1 MDTVTGRVSVTRS
14 LDREVIA
21 QYRLKCYAVD
31 TSGRHLEKPVDL
43 VVDVTDVKDNRP
55 TFAKEVFHGSVVE
68 GSPQGTFVMR
78 VVASDMDD
86 PLTLNGA
93 IRYHIVLQVPMM
105 TAHRVFTIDRFTGII
120 TNTVRLDRERVAH
133 FSLVVMASDMEGD
146 ANIGLST
153 TATAIVTI
161 TDINDI
167 APEFTRRT
175 WFGTVRENAV
185 GVPVTMPPLSVID
198 SDEAGTAAWRV
209 HYSLRGGGQGGGEW
223 GAGDPGDL
231 FVVETDPGTNNGRI
245 VVVKPLD
252 FETSSSY
259 QLIVFVDNEEP
270 LVKTVRPP
278 PESTATV
285 TVSVEDE
292 NEAPLFEP
300 RLQQVM
306 LAEGLALGSAV
317 TTLVARDPDTAQK
330 QSLRYRKLRV
340 PGDWLDIDAA
350 GGAVSTA
357 AELDRE
363 SPLVQRNVYTA
374 TFLATDDGSPVASGT
389 ATLELLLSDVNDNA
403 PTAAVWPRVRS
414 PVASGTATLE
424 LLLSDV
430 NDNAPTAAVWPRETA
445 ACPRTGVA
453 VVASDADEDPN
464 GRPFRFWLAPGG
476 GGDDDWTLRQVDGNS
491 SQLLAKSSLAE
502 GLHWVALLVGDS
514 GTPPLSAVRQLQ
526 VALCAACDR
535 RGRCLHASAAS
546 GAASAVSAMVILL
559 GVLGSLLLALKRR
572 RHGDKVGR
580 WSLVEP
586 RGDAATDYTEQ
597 GGGEEDRDYDATL
610 LRFEPPPSSP
620 SPPSPPCGDCP
631 GSLCLG
637 ETVLPRDMAAFIGK
651 SLRAADADEMSPPY
665 DSLAVFAYEGS
676 GSEAG
681 SLSSRAH

>member
-1 MDTVTGRVSVTRS
+1 
-14 LDREVIA
+14 
-21 QYRLKCYAVD
+21 
-31 TSGRHLEKPVDL
+31 
-43 VVDVTDVKDNRP
+43 
-55 TFAKEVFHGSVVE
+55 
-68 GSPQGTFVMR
+68 
-78 VVASDMDD
+78 
-86 PLTLNGA
+86 
-93 IRYHIVLQVPMM
+93 
-105 TAHRVFTIDRFTGII
+105 
-120 TNTVRLDRERVAH
+120 
-133 FSLVVMASDMEGD
+133 
-146 ANIGLST
+146 
-153 TATAIVTI
+153 
-161 TDINDI
+161 
-167 APEFTRRT
+167 
-175 WFGTVRENAV
+175 
-185 GVPVTMPPLSVID
+185 MPPLSVID
-198 SDEAGTAAWRV
+198 SDEAGTAAWR
-209 HYSLRGGGQGGGEW
+209 
-223 GAGDPGDL
+223 
-231 FVVETDPGTNNGRI
+231 
-245 VVVKPLD
+245 PLD

-270 LVKTVRPP
+270 LVKTMRPP

-350 GGAVSTA
+350 DGAVSTA

-374 TFLATDDGSPVASGT
+374 TFLVTDDGSPVASGT

-403 PTAAVWPRVRS
+403 PTAAVWPR
-414 PVASGTATLE
+414 G
-424 LLLSDV
+424 
-430 NDNAPTAAVWPRETA
+430 TA

-464 GRPFRFWLAPGG
+464 GRPFRFRLAPGG

-559 GVLGSLLLALKRR
+559 GVLGSLLLALALKRR

-580 WSLVEP
+580 WSLAEP

-597 GGGEEDRDYDATL
+597 GGGEEDQDYDATL

-620 SPPSPPCGDCP
+620 SRPSPPCGDCP
-631 GSLCLG
+631 GSLRLG

-651 SLRAADADEMSPPY
+651 VVRWAL
-665 DSLAVFAYEGS
+665 S
-676 GSEAG
+676 GKFG
-681 SLSSRAH
+681 LKF

>member
-1 MDTVTGRVSVTRS
+1 
-14 LDREVIA
+14 
-21 QYRLKCYAVD
+21 
-31 TSGRHLEKPVDL
+31 
-43 VVDVTDVKDNRP
+43 
-55 TFAKEVFHGSVVE
+55 
-68 GSPQGTFVMR
+68 MR

-198 SDEAGTAAWRV
+198 SDEAGTAAW
-209 HYSLRGGGQGGGEW
+209 GGGEW

-270 LVKTVRPP
+270 LMKTMRPP

-374 TFLATDDGSPVASGT
+374 TFLATDDGSPRRERYRHAGVAAERRQRQRPHGRRV
-389 ATLELLLSDVNDNA
+389 AAWGRRVPPHRRRRRRLGRRRGPQRPPLPLPAGARRRRRRRLDA
-403 PTAAVWPRVRS
+403 PPGRRQQLAAAGQVVAGGGAPLGGAARRGLGHAAAERRAAAAGGALRRVR
-414 PVASGTATLE
+414 P
-424 LLLSDV
+424 
-430 NDNAPTAAVWPRETA
+430 PRPLPPRQRRQRSRQRRLGHGDLTGRSRLPSLGVETA
-445 ACPRTGVA
+445 SP
-453 VVASDADEDPN
+453 
-464 GRPFRFWLAPGG
+464 W
-476 GGDDDWTLRQVDGNS
+476 RQ
-491 SQLLAKSSLAE
+491 
-502 GLHWVALLVGDS
+502 S
-514 GTPPLSAVRQLQ
+514 GQ
-526 VALCAACDR
+526 
-535 RGRCLHASAAS
+535 
-546 GAASAVSAMVILL
+546 
-559 GVLGSLLLALKRR
+559 
-572 RHGDKVGR
+572 
-580 WSLVEP
+580 VEP
-586 RGDAATDYTEQ
+586 RGAARRR
-597 GGGEEDRDYDATL
+597 G
-610 LRFEPPPSSP
+610 
-620 SPPSPPCGDCP
+620 
-631 GSLCLG
+631 
-637 ETVLPRDMAAFIGK
+637 
-651 SLRAADADEMSPPY
+651 
-665 DSLAVFAYEGS
+665 
-676 GSEAG
+676 
-681 SLSSRAH
+681 H

>member
-1 MDTVTGRVSVTRS
+1 MRRRRDEEEVKEVEKEVEVVEVEKEVEKEVEEVVVRFQQPGQGASRRRWRRTWLIPKVSVPENDRGPFPKLLVQVKSNTTGVDIRYALLGDGADQHPVGLFVMDTVTGRVSVTRS

-43 VVDVTDVKDNRP
+43 VVDVTDVNDDRP
-55 TFAKEVFHGSVVE
+55 TFAKEVFHSSVVE

-120 TNTVRLDRERVAH
+120 TNTVRLDRE
-133 FSLVVMASDMEGD
+133 
-146 ANIGLST
+146 
-153 TATAIVTI
+153 
-161 TDINDI
+161 
-167 APEFTRRT
+167 
-175 WFGTVRENAV
+175 
-185 GVPVTMPPLSVID
+185 
-198 SDEAGTAAWRV
+198 
-209 HYSLRGGGQGGGEW
+209 
-223 GAGDPGDL
+223 
-231 FVVETDPGTNNGRI
+231 
-245 VVVKPLD
+245 PLD

-270 LVKTVRPP
+270 LVKTMRPP

-403 PTAAVWPRVRS
+403 PTAAVWPRS

-430 NDNAPTAAVWPRETA
+430 NDNAPTAAVWPRGTA

-453 VVASDADEDPN
+453 VIASDADEDPN
-464 GRPFRFWLAPGG
+464 GRPFRFRLAPGG
-476 GGDDDWTLRQVDGNS
+476 GGDDDRTLRQVDGNS

-526 VALCAACDR
+526 LALCAACDR

-559 GVLGSLLLALKRR
+559 GVLGSLLLALALKRR

-580 WSLVEP
+580 WSLAEP

-631 GSLCLG
+631 GSLRLG

>member
-1 MDTVTGRVSVTRS
+1 
-14 LDREVIA
+14 
-21 QYRLKCYAVD
+21 
-31 TSGRHLEKPVDL
+31 
-43 VVDVTDVKDNRP
+43 
-55 TFAKEVFHGSVVE
+55 
-68 GSPQGTFVMR
+68 
-78 VVASDMDD
+78 MDD

-198 SDEAGTAAWRV
+198 SDEAG
-209 HYSLRGGGQGGGEW
+209 GGEW

-270 LVKTVRPP
+270 LMKTMRPP

-374 TFLATDDGSPVASGT
+374 TFLATDDGSPRRERYRHAGVAAERRQRQRPHGRRV
-389 ATLELLLSDVNDNA
+389 AAWGRRVPPHRRRRRRLGRRRGPQRPPLPLPAGARRRRRRRLDA
-403 PTAAVWPRVRS
+403 PPGRRQQLAAAGQVVAGGGAPLGGAARRGLGHAAAERRAAAAGGALRRVR
-414 PVASGTATLE
+414 P
-424 LLLSDV
+424 
-430 NDNAPTAAVWPRETA
+430 PRPLP
-445 ACPRTGVA
+445 PRQ
-453 VVASDADEDPN
+453 
-464 GRPFRFWLAPGG
+464 R
-476 GGDDDWTLRQVDGNS
+476 RQRSRQRRLG
-491 SQLLAKSSLAE
+491 
-502 GLHWVALLVGDS
+502 HRRVGDL
-514 GTPPLSAVRQLQ
+514 T
-526 VALCAACDR
+526 
-535 RGRCLHASAAS
+535 
-546 GAASAVSAMVILL
+546 
-559 GVLGSLLLALKRR
+559 GVLGSLLLALELKRR

-580 WSLVEP
+580 WSLAEP
-586 RGDAATDYTEQ
+586 RGDAATEYTEQ

-610 LRFEPPPSSP
+610 LRFEPPPSPP
-620 SPPSPPCGDCP
+620 SPPSPPCGACP
-631 GSLCLG
+631 GSLRLG

-681 SLSSRAH
+681 SLSSLSSLNSSLSSSLSGSSPWDADHSHGVLDTWGPNFFHNLSDFHKLADLYAGDSD

>member
-1 MDTVTGRVSVTRS
+1 
-14 LDREVIA
+14 
-21 QYRLKCYAVD
+21 
-31 TSGRHLEKPVDL
+31 
-43 VVDVTDVKDNRP
+43 
-55 TFAKEVFHGSVVE
+55 
-68 GSPQGTFVMR
+68 MR

-120 TNTVRLDRERVAH
+120 TNTVRLDRE
-133 FSLVVMASDMEGD
+133 
-146 ANIGLST
+146 
-153 TATAIVTI
+153 
-161 TDINDI
+161 
-167 APEFTRRT
+167 
-175 WFGTVRENAV
+175 
-185 GVPVTMPPLSVID
+185 
-198 SDEAGTAAWRV
+198 
-209 HYSLRGGGQGGGEW
+209 
-223 GAGDPGDL
+223 
-231 FVVETDPGTNNGRI
+231 
-245 VVVKPLD
+245 PLD

-270 LVKTVRPP
+270 LVKTMRPP

-403 PTAAVWPRVRS
+403 PTAAVWPR
-414 PVASGTATLE
+414 G
-424 LLLSDV
+424 
-430 NDNAPTAAVWPRETA
+430 TA

-464 GRPFRFWLAPGG
+464 GRPFRFRLAPGG
-476 GGDDDWTLRQVDGNS
+476 GGDADWTLRQVD
-491 SQLLAKSSLAE
+491 
-502 GLHWVALLVGDS
+502 V
-514 GTPPLSAVRQLQ
+514 LQ
-526 VALCAACDR
+526 
-535 RGRCLHASAAS
+535 G
-546 GAASAVSAMVILL
+546 
-559 GVLGSLLLALKRR
+559 
-572 RHGDKVGR
+572 
-580 WSLVEP
+580 
-586 RGDAATDYTEQ
+586 
-597 GGGEEDRDYDATL
+597 
-610 LRFEPPPSSP
+610 
-620 SPPSPPCGDCP
+620 
-631 GSLCLG
+631 
-637 ETVLPRDMAAFIGK
+637 
-651 SLRAADADEMSPPY
+651 
-665 DSLAVFAYEGS
+665 
-676 GSEAG
+676 
-681 SLSSRAH
+681 